1 MAKRLW
7 QAFTVLGLI
16 FTIQLTVNAQIIQ
29 VNKHTL
35 TVGAETGKVT
45 AYEGAYHNVEAG
57 STLQLQYGLS
67 KRLALTLTSG
77 YYNFLPKTFVGGY
90 NDLVRFQTNSYG
102 IVPVKAGIK
111 YFIIANIYLAAEAG
125 VAQQVSKNTGVT
137 ISGFAYGYQY
147 NDNQY
152 GYTKLILSPGLG
164 LFKLGHIIL

>member
-29 VNKHTL
+29 VNKLTI

-77 YYNFLPKTFVGGY
+77 YYNFLPKTRLRLCLQTLGHR
-90 NDLVRFQTNSYG
+90 LKLRFFSWQ
-102 IVPVKAGIK
+102 K
-111 YFIIANIYLAAEAG
+111 YKLRDIRLAPS
-125 VAQQVSKNTGVT
+125 AQLLNGPLSLT
-137 ISGFAYGYQY
+137 SER
-147 NDNQY
+147 
-152 GYTKLILSPGLG
+152 LSP
-164 LFKLGHIIL
+164 